1 MKYFMEN
8 NAWQALRLSL
18 SFIMLWAF
26 FDKFFGLG
34 FATESS
40 KSWLSGVSPTSGF
53 LQFVPDGLFA
63 PVFNSLSGNI
73 FIDFMFMGGLFL
85 VGLCLLLGIG
95 IKIASYSGALI
106 MLLIYLS
113 LFKEIQPWYF
123 LNLLILI
130 PFFPKLISS
139 FNIFFAGLLL
149 SYFPFIYF
157 GDWGVSS
164 NIRLKHWII
173 ISFFVINLSYLF
185 VYNFNNAKKSH
196 R

>member
-113 LFKEIQPWYF
+113 LFPPENNP
-123 LNLLILI
+123 LIDEHIIYILV
-130 PFFPKLISS
+130 FFGLSIRVREQK
-139 FNIFFAGLLL
+139 FALG
-149 SYFPFIYF
+149 
-157 GDWGVSS
+157 
-164 NIRLKHWII
+164 KKWIKT
-173 ISFFVINLSYLF
+173 SLV
-185 VYNFNNAKKSH
+185 KKYPILE
-196 R
+196 